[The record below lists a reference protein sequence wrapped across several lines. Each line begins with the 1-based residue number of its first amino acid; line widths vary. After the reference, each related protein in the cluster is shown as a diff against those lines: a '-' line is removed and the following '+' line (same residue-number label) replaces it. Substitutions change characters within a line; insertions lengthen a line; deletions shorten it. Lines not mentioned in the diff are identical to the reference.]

1 MGRIELKHY
10 PASKLPDEL
19 RGEIALNSLVTVTV
33 EETEETTTPLKGKQM
48 HDFLTSARSRL
59 ATLHPGGGAERIRKL
74 RDEWE
79 D

>member
-33 EETEETTTPLKGKQM
+33 EETDKTTTPLSGKQLR
-48 HDFLTSARSRL
+48 DFLTSVRSRQ
-59 ATLHPGGGAERIRKL
+59 ATLQPGEGVERIRKL
-74 RDEWE
+74 RDEW
-79 D
+79 DD

>member
-33 EETEETTTPLKGKQM
+33 EETVMGTIPLNGKQL
-48 HDFLTSARSRL
+48 HDFLTSARSHH
-59 ATLHPGGGAERIRKL
+59 ATLHPGVGAERIRKL